1 MQKYSLIL
9 IYGKKWF
16 KKQNNETFFFITL
29 MPFHFF
35 FLSLPCR
42 QDALQSKVVRAQALS
57 SVHPFAQYNTKPFFN
72 MPNKR
77 DLKRTIQT
85 ICDDVFAECIAIS
98 LYEGGVHE
106 ENVESLLTS
115 IIVTRNDFVSRISH
129 PEPGMSQKKFYDKLA
144 HDFAERISEIIDQMG
159 YLTKPKQ

>member
-29 MPFHFF
+29 MSFHFF

-42 QDALQSKVVRAQALS
+42 QDALAKQGRAGPSAFICA
-57 SVHPFAQYNTKPFFN
+57 SVCPIQYKPIFN

-115 IIVTRNDFVSRISH
+115 IIVTRNDFISRISH
-129 PEPGMSQKKFYDKLA
+129 PEPGMSQKKYYDKLA
-144 HDFAERISEIIDQMG
+144 HDFAESISEIIDQMG
-159 YLTKPKQ
+159 YLT

>member
-1 MQKYSLIL
+1 MQSEVART
-9 IYGKKWF
+9 
-16 KKQNNETFFFITL
+16 QV
-29 MPFHFF
+29 
-35 FLSLPCR
+35 LSY
-42 QDALQSKVVRAQALS
+42 A
-57 SVHPFAQYNTKPFFN
+57 HPSAQYNTNPFFD

>member
-57 SVHPFAQYNTKPFFN
+57 SVHLFAQYNTNPFFN

-115 IIVTRNDFVSRISH
+115 IIVTRNDFISRISH
-129 PEPGMSQKKFYDKLA
+129 PEPGMSQKKYYDKLA
-144 HDFAERISEIIDQMG
+144 HDFAESISEIIDQMG
-159 YLTKPKQ
+159 YLTKPK

>member
-1 MQKYSLIL
+1 
-9 IYGKKWF
+9 
-16 KKQNNETFFFITL
+16 
-29 MPFHFF
+29 
-35 FLSLPCR
+35 
-42 QDALQSKVVRAQALS
+42 
-57 SVHPFAQYNTKPFFN
+57 

-129 PEPGMSQKKFYDKLA
+129 PEPGMSQKEFYDKLA

>member
-9 IYGKKWF
+9 IYGKKRL

-42 QDALQSKVVRAQALS
+42 RYAMQSEVARTQVLS
-57 SVHPFAQYNTKPFFN
+57 YAHPSAQYNTKPFFD

-115 IIVTRNDFVSRISH
+115 IIVTRNDFISRISH
-129 PEPGMSQKKFYDKLA
+129 PEPGMSQKKYYDKLA
-144 HDFAERISEIIDQMG
+144 HDFAESISEIIDQMG
-159 YLTKPKQ
+159 YLTKPK